1 MAGRGS
7 NKKWNVLARK
17 ERENT
22 CGRCRS
28 GVEALEAQPEEEMR
42 VWRNALIDIPK
53 HGSERLCVP
62 RWRIANVEPWLELSS
77 RT

>member
-7 NKKWNVLARK
+7 NEKWNVLARK

-22 CGRCRS
+22 CGRRRS
-28 GVEALEAQPEEEMR
+28 GAEALEAQPEEEMR
-42 VWRNALIDIPK
+42 LWRNALIDIPK